1 MMATIVE
8 LAVALLFVALVAVL
22 YIWTRR
28 TEDEAIYEPRTKS
41 EDEANALRLGIALNN
56 PGSNNVNG
64 R

>member
-1 MMATIVE
+1 MVATILE
-8 LAVALLFVALVAVL
+8 LAGALVILTLATIL

-28 TEDEAIYEPRTKS
+28 TEADAIYEPRTKS

-56 PGSNNVNG
+56 PGSLNVNG

>member
-8 LAVALLFVALVAVL
+8 LAVALLFIALAVVL
-22 YIWTRR
+22 YIWTRH
-28 TEDEAIYEPRTKS
+28 TEADEIYEPRTKS

>member
-1 MMATIVE
+1 MMGTIVM
-8 LAVALLFVALVAVL
+8 LAVALLLLALGAGL

-28 TEDEAIYEPRTKS
+28 TEDEAIYEPRAKS

>member
-1 MMATIVE
+1 MVTIVM
-8 LAVALLFVALVAVL
+8 LAVALLFLAVAAGL

-28 TEDEAIYEPRTKS
+28 TEAEAIYEPRTKS

-56 PGSNNVNG
+56 PGSSNVNG